1 MNQLKI
7 IHDDITRVTADAIV
21 NSANP
26 FPICGGSTEALIFDA
41 AGHDQLLE
49 AREKIGYLDVCDVAH
64 TDAFDLNAKYIIH
77 VSAPRW
83 NDGRSGEKTS
93 LKFCYQNAMRKA
105 RELGCHSIAFPLL
118 SSGIYRFPKDLALD
132 IAKESIE
139 EFLLGDGKDCDITAT
154 IVLYDDEAVKIS
166 EALFGKIQEY
176 IYANYVPEN
185 PQENFEALKCCS
197 FSEEP
202 LGDGQMADD
211 SQIIGESE
219 VVAEIC
225 DAAPILSKISS
236 KSDFDKSIN
245 ELLKDPKRFKSFR
258 KKMNE
263 IMTDRSITNSMLA
276 RDSDVDRKV
285 LSKINN
291 SDSYTPSKETAIAIA
306 IGLKLNYIEAVEFLS
321 YAGRALSPSSK
332 SDLIVQ
338 FFMENKELFYRENPD
353 RNQYKVNTL
362 NTILSTH
369 GENSLGASRSL

>member
-49 AREKIGYLDVCDVAH
+49 AREKIGYLD
-64 TDAFDLNAKYIIH
+64 I
-77 VSAPRW
+77 
-83 NDGRSGEKTS
+83 
-93 LKFCYQNAMRKA
+93 A
-105 RELGCHSIAFPLL
+105 R
-118 SSGIYRFPKDLALD
+118 
-132 IAKESIE
+132 ESIE
-139 EFLLGDGKDCDITAT
+139 EFLQGDGKDCDITAT